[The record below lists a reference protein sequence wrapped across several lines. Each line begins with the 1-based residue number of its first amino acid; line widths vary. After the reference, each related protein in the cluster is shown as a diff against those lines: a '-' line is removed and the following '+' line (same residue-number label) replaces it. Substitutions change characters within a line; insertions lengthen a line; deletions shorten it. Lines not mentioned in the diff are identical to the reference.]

1 VLYEMTT
8 GQRTFQGSTS
18 AVIFDAILNREP
30 LAPIDL
36 NANVPL
42 ALERIIARLL
52 EKDPQR
58 RYRSASE
65 IRVDLQ
71 QMKQERSSGA
81 VRSWPQTPATT
92 SQRSGSQWPS
102 SLSGQGPSQS
112 TSRASI
118 GAWLIA
124 SLGIVSLAA
133 ASWLYVQSG
142 SRPEPLARVTTVE
155 VPASQPALAATESIP
170 PAPSTPVA
178 PAVPRVAV
186 PPPVPEPRRPAAS
199 TQPAAMP
206 ANSAPAS
213 APAIKVSDPLADQ
226 IGVARAKA
234 DAKLYDQAQAD
245 LRAGLAAAPS
255 SPSAPAAHLLLGTI
269 LQRQGRADDAMAAY
283 VELRSR
289 HGNTAEAAE
298 GTFLLADLTVQSRR
312 SDREEAARRLFSEVP
327 GMTGSA
333 PWAVQALQRRAALE
347 ERARLRVVDTT
358 LGTTVPASLLSYRQ
372 LVESYP
378 DSPAVEPSL
387 ARGGEIYEDLPRY
400 ELAAQAWFDLAR
412 RFPDNA
418 RDAAWQAGELFEK
431 RARDLQ
437 RAREAYGLVPAR
449 SSHYRDAQT
458 KLGR

>member
-1 VLYEMTT
+1 
-8 GQRTFQGSTS
+8 
-18 AVIFDAILNREP
+18 
-30 LAPIDL
+30 
-36 NANVPL
+36 
-42 ALERIIARLL
+42 
-52 EKDPQR
+52 
-58 RYRSASE
+58 
-65 IRVDLQ
+65 
-71 QMKQERSSGA
+71 
-81 VRSWPQTPATT
+81 
-92 SQRSGSQWPS
+92 
-102 SLSGQGPSQS
+102 
-112 TSRASI
+112 
-118 GAWLIA
+118 
-124 SLGIVSLAA
+124 
-133 ASWLYVQSG
+133 
-142 SRPEPLARVTTVE
+142 
-155 VPASQPALAATESIP
+155 
-170 PAPSTPVA
+170 
-178 PAVPRVAV
+178 
-186 PPPVPEPRRPAAS
+186 
-199 TQPAAMP
+199 MP